1 MSVDL
6 NKMAKEFY
14 KKYTIDGCQ
23 TIYAPQLEIFA
34 RAVAEAVISEAIRK
48 ASFLKTPLQNQRYL
62 SPIELIDLKREI
74 CGEKEAGSD
83 QG

>member
-1 MSVDL
+1 MSIDL
-6 NKMAKEFY
+6 KKMAQDMRSRTPLGSHLHAEDFE
-14 KKYTIDGCQ
+14 D
-23 TIYAPQLEIFA
+23 FA

-74 CGEKEAGSD
+74 CGKKEAGND